1 MYRDIGVLYIRG
13 SVADSSQ
20 RKYMSSFRSWLKCRG
35 LMTATPYFS
44 GDTPLSDMVRAL
56 VDFAAWCCAPEG
68 NKVGTIKRKI
78 AAAQYFHRV
87 EVGMELPTESPLL
100 ERMFSEI
107 CRAYAVAG
115 TKARVRRPV

>member
-1 MYRDIGVLYIRG
+1 
-13 SVADSSQ
+13 
-20 RKYMSSFRSWLKCRG
+20 
-35 LMTATPYFS
+35 
-44 GDTPLSDMVRAL
+44 MVWAL
-56 VDFAAWCCAPEG
+56 ADFAAWCCAAEG
-68 NKVGTIKRKI
+68 NKVGAIKSEI
-78 AAAQYFHRV
+78 AAVKYFHRV